1 MKLTPARLGLL
12 AFNAALALAVTQLWA
27 GDNGPIQWLPLG
39 KADLDARPV
48 ADSVPALPVTA
59 LADLAIAWKRPLF
72 SPGRQPDAGPVATA
86 APGLEGLSLSGVIID
101 GDARWALL
109 RQRDKQSLRLKRG
122 DRLAGD
128 WLLAE
133 LDATSVTFTR
143 QGQVRRLSLP
153 FARLPASGDSP
164 LPKLPDVKQP

>member
-1 MKLTPARLGLL
+1 MKPTPARLGLL
-12 AFNAALALAVTQLWA
+12 ALNALLALSLARLWTDDT
-27 GDNGPIQWLPLG
+27 GSLHWLPQG
-39 KADLDARPV
+39 TADTGAKEV
-48 ADSVPALPVTA
+48 AEPVPALPVAT
-59 LADLAIAWKRPLF
+59 LADLAVAWRRPLF
-72 SPGRQPDAGPVATA
+72 SPARQPDPGPAAAA

-109 RQRDKQSLRLKRG
+109 RQRDKRPLRLKRG
-122 DRLAGD
+122 DRLDGD

-153 FARLPASGDSP
+153 FARLPAPGTSP
-164 LPKLPDVKQP
+164 IPKLSDVQQP